1 MQKCSALSPR
11 IVGRPASLESS
22 LLYEA
27 RSLRSGKP
35 RLPVSLAPCNAARV
49 PCFKHLTN
57 GFVRLGNKIS
67 RPRKIGFLWKR
78 NQISRKSWEAGRQ
91 QQFTGAGHKVSVKKC
106 RSPRVRRS
114 GQLSEFLLIF
124 GPNTVLL
131 AAKLHTLP
139 CPPICLGGESEVLEC
154 SELCESF
161 LLLLSATH
169 TSTSYTAAPNWAKVS
184 QRSFQ

>member
-67 RPRKIGFLWKR
+67 RLRKIGFLWKR

-139 CPPICLGGESEVLEC
+139 SPPICLGGKVRFWNVQNC
-154 SELCESF
+154 VKAFCF
-161 LLLLSATH
+161 FFRPHTH
-169 TSTSYTAAPNWAKVS
+169 LPRSPAPNWAKVS
-184 QRSFQ
+184 RPSFQ